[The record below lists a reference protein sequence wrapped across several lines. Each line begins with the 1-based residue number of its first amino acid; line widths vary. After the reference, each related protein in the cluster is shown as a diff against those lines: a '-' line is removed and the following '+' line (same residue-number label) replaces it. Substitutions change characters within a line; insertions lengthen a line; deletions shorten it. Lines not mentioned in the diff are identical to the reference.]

1 MSNFYEFW
9 NFISRNLTQC
19 TSFI

>member
-1 MSNFYEFW
+1 MNFFL

-19 TSFI
+19 TSFK